1 MSFGSV
7 IGAGLG
13 GLAIAIVPVGS
24 LKLLLGCVLL
34 VAAAKTCWSIGR
46 REAAPDPNARM
57 LSVADRRLRAD
68 SSRPHHPLGTR
79 IPRAN
84 NLPDCL
90 PERP

>member
-34 VAAAKTCWSIGR
+34 AAAGKD
-46 REAAPDPNARM
+46 AARA
-57 LSVADRRLRAD
+57 SV
-68 SSRPHHPLGTR
+68 G
-79 IPRAN
+79 
-84 NLPDCL
+84 
-90 PERP
+90 ERPLSTRNRPRGGPAALGRGRVKRYCRGLNPEHSPK